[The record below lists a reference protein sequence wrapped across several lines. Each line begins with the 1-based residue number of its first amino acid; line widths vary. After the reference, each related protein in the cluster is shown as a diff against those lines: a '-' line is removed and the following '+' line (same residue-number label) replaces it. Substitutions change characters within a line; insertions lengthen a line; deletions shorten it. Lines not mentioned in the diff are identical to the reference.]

1 MGFLDGLAQS
11 FIAELDALVG
21 AAGPGAGFDPGAAWR
36 PDCQAG
42 PGAVDGLDAWSGSG
56 AQQVGDFEIGGARRG
71 ADATL
76 AQGFR
81 AAQVAAGA
89 ARDQLQ
95 RIRAEVRSGVVALES
110 VADTQAGRE
119 QMADLLDRKSSEVRE
134 VLVQARESS
143 SAAATT
149 LGAAGQGYGL
159 G

>member
-11 FIAELDALVG
+11 FVVELDALVG
-21 AAGPGAGFDPGAAWR
+21 AVGPGTGFDPAAAWR
-36 PDCQAG
+36 ADGQA
-42 PGAVDGLDAWSGSG
+42 ASAAADSLDAWSGSG

-76 AQGFR
+76 ARGFR
-81 AAQVAAGA
+81 TAQVATGV

-95 RIRAEVRSGVVALES
+95 RIRAEVQGGVVALES
-110 VADTQAGRE
+110 VADTQAGRA
-119 QMADLLDRKSSEVRE
+119 QLADLLDRKSSEVRE

-143 SAAATT
+143 SAAAAT
-149 LGAAGQGYGL
+149 LGEAGQGYGR